1 MVRMEL
7 KVNFCYRIIPC
18 LCGSSYSASLLGM
31 LSQSTE
37 RIKARNTKRKWGRRY
52 LRCCRSW
59 RRRTLKRRGKLENL
73 VCSFLHYS
81 TKLMKGSCLVSGA
94 CRLYGQDYMNQ
105 GGCSRRRWGGGCKMM
120 VTRRTMHRGMCT
132 KSGHCWA
139 RYHIQLLSKDCK

>member
-1 MVRMEL
+1 MEVL
-7 KVNFCYRIIPC
+7 QELEKEN
-18 LCGSSYSASLLGM
+18 
-31 LSQSTE
+31 TE
-37 RIKARNTKRKWGRRY
+37 EKGKAG
-52 LRCCRSW
+52 
-59 RRRTLKRRGKLENL
+59 NL

-120 VTRRTMHRGMCT
+120 VTRSTMHRGKCT

-139 RYHIQLLSKDCK
+139 GYRIQLLSKECK